1 MKWKV
6 ATLMTTRN
14 RTLVVRVVVSLVFV
28 GLVAALAVSL
38 SRLKT
43 ARMVVDEVLLGSGIT
58 ILMEESNYCLD
69 QVRVK
74 EGTGY
79 DPTAALLDLAEDAAV
94 ISQNLYALDPVF
106 SDLSGSSD
114 TIDRYHLGDRETR
127 AVFSEF
133 FRQYH
138 DYLMEDVQS
147 IQEKLERGEEVTQA
161 DLPGVSA
168 FCLLLTSDNPDFIG
182 ETIRDSYQTD
192 WGRRTR
198 LGGNAA

>member
-43 ARMVVDEVLLGSGIT
+43 ARMVVDEVL
-58 ILMEESNYCLD
+58 MEKSNYCLD

-106 SDLSGSSD
+106 SDLSGCSD
-114 TIDRYHLGDRETR
+114 TIDRYHLGNRETR

-168 FCLLLTSDNPDFIG
+168 FCALLTSYDPDFIG
-182 ETIRDSYQTD
+182 ETIRTSYQTD